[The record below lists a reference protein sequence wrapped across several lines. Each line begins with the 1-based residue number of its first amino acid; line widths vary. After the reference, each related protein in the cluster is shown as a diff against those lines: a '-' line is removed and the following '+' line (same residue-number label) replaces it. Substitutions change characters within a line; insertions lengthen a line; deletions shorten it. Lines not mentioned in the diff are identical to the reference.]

1 MQDKSDTTYM
11 IFGALLM
18 VVYLAV
24 DGLTSTWQDGMFRTY
39 NMGICDQVREGEE
52 KQQAWALREEPGPSG
67 ATKVHKAP
75 EMHQAEEVHHGRVET
90 Q

>member
-39 NMGICDQVREGEE
+39 NMGICDQVREGRA
-52 KQQAWALREEPGPSG
+52 KHQAWALREELGPSG
-67 ATKVHKAP
+67 ATKVQAP
-75 EMHQAEEVHHGRVET
+75 EMPQTEGMHHGKVMT
-90 Q
+90 H